1 MNKTLIIFAALLFST
16 SAIAQVPDLS
26 GSWKLNS
33 EKSKLNAEFSFAPK
47 EIKITQ
53 AGNDFTVEKHSSF
66 QDQEFVTTDKLTLDG
81 KECINTGFQDTQKK
95 STAIW
100 SDDKTSL
107 KIISKMSIGDG
118 GDMTTTEVYKM
129 DGSNI
134 VLESLA
140 SSSFGDLNETIVYDK
155 K

>member
-1 MNKTLIIFAALLFST
+1 MNKTLIIFAALLFSS
-16 SAIAQVPDLS
+16 SAISQVPDLS

-47 EIKITQ
+47 EIVITQ

-107 KIISKMSIGDG
+107 KVISKMSIGDG
-118 GDMTTTEVYKM
+118 GDMTITEVYKM
-129 DGSNI
+129 DGSNM